1 MAPARRTACADA
13 EPAWGRYR
21 GSVSCFLCPIRP
33 HQLPPFPPVAYL
45 WGGGCGGMRM
55 GIVHILQPDA
65 RACTLHRRMA
75 GLGCVHVDRWHST
88 LRPRGTCPYGH
99 SSLRKGPSAV
109 PSSSSSPIAR
119 ALAAPGSHVCEAS
132 AVGLTHWSLPSLAH
146 PYMPDLAT
154 SWPNHT
160 PCTQVFQPKF
170 CPGPSPARKAASS

>member
-1 MAPARRTACADA
+1 MGQVQGECVLLP
-13 EPAWGRYR
+13 
-21 GSVSCFLCPIRP
+21 LP
-33 HQLPPFPPVAYL
+33 HQAPSAASFPACRLPV
-45 WGGGCGGMRM
+45 WGGCGGMRM

-65 RACTLHRRMA
+65 RARTLHRRVA
-75 GLGCVHVDRWHST
+75 GLGCVHVDRWHSA

-132 AVGLTHWSLPSLAH
+132 AVGVTHWSPPSLAH